1 MKKSF
6 LSLVLTLCLFAG
18 SAIAQ
23 SQMLATLSHEGEI
36 SVFYGANA
44 LEDAHTAAAH
54 GDIISLS
61 AGNFYPVNITK
72 AITLRGAGYTTN
84 AQNNIYPTE
93 IKGSFNIDIEE
104 GVTQSL
110 TIEGIYTESSIN
122 INSSLENACFIK
134 NRFSKFQFTNTT
146 ALCKNIYF
154 IHCIMSNGLT
164 AQNNSGHNSIF
175 FINSYINY
183 SGQRDY
189 NSCNITFKN
198 SIIDYSNHNSNTFPN
213 LGYCTFYNCILIGNG
228 SQEDI
233 NYIPLS
239 SSAYNCIATNITP
252 NIYSNSTY
260 FFEKQAAGLKNWI
273 IREKTNVF
281 KSDGGFYEL
290 LDEVKSNYIGT
301 DSTEIGIYGGL
312 YPYSPITAGPQIT
325 KCNVAPRASAD
336 GKLSIEIEVKAGK

>member
-1 MKKSF
+1 MADSSTLLYISIQTAKWGAVVAQTRHTMKKSF
-6 LSLVLTLCLFAG
+6 LSLVLTLYLFAG

-134 NRFSKFQFTNTT
+134 NRFSQFQFTNTT

-164 AQNNSGHNSIF
+164 AQNNSRHNSIF

-198 SIIDYSNHNSNTFPN
+198 SIIALFP
-213 LGYCTFYNCILIGNG
+213 LF
-228 SQEDI
+228 
-233 NYIPLS
+233 
-239 SSAYNCIATNITP
+239 
-252 NIYSNSTY
+252 
-260 FFEKQAAGLKNWI
+260 
-273 IREKTNVF
+273 
-281 KSDGGFYEL
+281 
-290 LDEVKSNYIGT
+290 
-301 DSTEIGIYGGL
+301 
-312 YPYSPITAGPQIT
+312 
-325 KCNVAPRASAD
+325 
-336 GKLSIEIEVKAGK
+336 SIS